1 MVKITHLM
9 PVKNG
14 SRYLA
19 DSLRVIFSNAS
30 LDDEVII
37 INDGSTDN
45 TLEILNLSK
54 KDFPNLR
61 IITTKGIGI
70 VKALNLGLVESSH
83 EWIARF
89 DVDDMYTEN
98 RINKQRAIIA
108 DGIAAIFCDYELV
121 LDNGVSTG
129 VIPSPVD
136 NLATIISLLYSQ
148 QTPHPGVVFNKNL
161 ITHAGGYLEDDFPV
175 EDLSLW
181 LRASRVGKLVSV
193 PEVLLKYRIS
203 NTSTSGSRQ
212 KEAKS
217 KTLILI
223 QKYGL
228 PINFIK
234 QNFDELS
241 GTYQN
246 YSKLPF
252 SIERRLLFMRN
263 MNMLYKVAPQ
273 LNRFSNSS
281 YPIYIFRNPVT
292 VLIFIKQKLRRLI
305 YRKFNF

>member
-1 MVKITHLM
+1 M

-19 DSLRVIFSNAS
+19 DSLRIIFSNAS

-37 INDGSTDN
+37 VNDGSTDN

-70 VKALNLGLVESSH
+70 VKALNLGLAESSH

-98 RINKQRAIIA
+98 RIKKQRATID
-108 DGIAAIFCDYELV
+108 DGIAAIFCDYELI

-136 NLATIISLLYSQ
+136 NLATIVSLLYSQ

-161 ITHAGGYLEDDFPV
+161 ISDVGGYLEDDFPA

-181 LRASRVGKLVSV
+181 LRASRVGKLISV

-212 KEAKS
+212 REARS

-228 PINFIK
+228 PIDFIK
-234 QNFDELS
+234 QNFNELS
-241 GTYQN
+241 ETYQN

-263 MNMLYKVAPQ
+263 MHMLYKLAPK
-273 LNRFSNSS
+273 LNRFGNSS
-281 YPIYIFRNPVT
+281 YPIYIFRNPLT
-292 VLIFIKQKLRRLI
+292 VLIFIKQKIRRLI

>member
-1 MVKITHLM
+1 MAKITHLM

-19 DSLRVIFSNAS
+19 DSMRSIFSNAS
-30 LDDEVII
+30 LNDEVII

-45 TLEILNLSK
+45 TLEILNLYK
-54 KDFPNLR
+54 KDFPDLR

-70 VKALNLGLVESSH
+70 VKALNLGLAESSN

-89 DVDDMYTEN
+89 DVDDMYTDS
-98 RINKQRAIIA
+98 RVNKQRATID

-161 ITHAGGYLEDDFPV
+161 ITDAGGYLEDDFPA

-193 PEVLLKYRIS
+193 PEVLLKYKIS

-212 KEAKS
+212 KDAKK
-217 KTLILI
+217 KTVALI

-241 GTYQN
+241 VTYQN
-246 YSKLPF
+246 YSRLPF
-252 SIERRLLFMRN
+252 SKERRLLFLRN
-263 MNMLYKVAPQ
+263 IHKLHKVTPQ
-273 LNRFSNSS
+273 LSRFGNSTYTS
-281 YPIYIFRNPVT
+281 YIFKNPVI
-292 VLIFIKQKLRRLI
+292 VLIFMKQKARRLI

>member
-1 MVKITHLM
+1 M

-19 DSLRVIFSNAS
+19 DSLRVIFSNTS

-98 RINKQRAIIA
+98 RINKQRAIID

-161 ITHAGGYLEDDFPV
+161 ITEAGGYLEDDFPA

-212 KEAKS
+212 REARS

-241 GTYQN
+241 ETYQN

-263 MNMLYKVAPQ
+263 MHMLYKVAPK
-273 LNRFSNSS
+273 LNRFGDSS
-281 YPIYIFRNPVT
+281 YPIYIFRNPVI
-292 VLIFIKQKLRRLI
+292 VLIFIKQKLRRLV

>member
-1 MVKITHLM
+1 M

-14 SRYLA
+14 SRYLT
-19 DSLRVIFSNAS
+19 DSLPVIFSNAS

-70 VKALNLGLVESSH
+70 VKALNLGLAESSH

-98 RINKQRAIIA
+98 RINKQRATID
-108 DGIAAIFCDYELV
+108 DGIAAIFCDYELI

-161 ITHAGGYLEDDFPV
+161 ITEAGGYLEDDFPA

-212 KEAKS
+212 REARS

-241 GTYQN
+241 ETYQN

-263 MNMLYKVAPQ
+263 MHMLYKVAPK
-273 LNRFSNSS
+273 LNRFGDSS

-292 VLIFIKQKLRRLI
+292 VLMFIKQKVRRLI
-305 YRKFNF
+305 YRKFNY

>member
-1 MVKITHLM
+1 M

-14 SRYLA
+14 SRYLT
-19 DSLRVIFSNAS
+19 DSLPVIFSNAS

-54 KDFPNLR
+54 KVFPNLR

-70 VKALNLGLVESSH
+70 VKALNLGLAESSH

-98 RINKQRAIIA
+98 RINKQRATID
-108 DGIAAIFCDYELV
+108 DGIAAIFCDYELI

-161 ITHAGGYLEDDFPV
+161 ITEAGGYLEDDFPA

-212 KEAKS
+212 REARS

-241 GTYQN
+241 ETYQN

-263 MNMLYKVAPQ
+263 MHMLYKVAPK
-273 LNRFSNSS
+273 LNRFGDSS

-292 VLIFIKQKLRRLI
+292 VLMFIKQKVRRLI
-305 YRKFNF
+305 YRKFNY

>member
-1 MVKITHLM
+1 M

-98 RINKQRAIIA
+98 RINKQRAIID

-161 ITHAGGYLEDDFPV
+161 IIDAGGYLEDDFPA

-193 PEVLLKYRIS
+193 PEVLLKYKIS

-217 KTLILI
+217 QTLILI

-241 GTYQN
+241 RTYQN

-252 SIERRLLFMRN
+252 SVERRLLFMRN
-263 MNMLYKVAPQ
+263 MHMLYKVDPQ
-273 LNRFSNSS
+273 LNRFGNSS

-292 VLIFIKQKLRRLI
+292 VLIFIKQKVRRLI

>member
-1 MVKITHLM
+1 
-9 PVKNG
+9 
-14 SRYLA
+14 
-19 DSLRVIFSNAS
+19 LRVIFSNAS

-98 RINKQRAIIA
+98 RINKQRAIID

-161 ITHAGGYLEDDFPV
+161 INDAGGYLEDDFPV

-212 KEAKS
+212 TEAKS

-273 LNRFSNSS
+273 LSRFSNSS